1 MDASPEPDPM
11 LLLTALLFLQI
22 QFARQ
27 GCRPLADAIA
37 DHLRRLDAR
46 RADLP
51 PVLAAAL
58 PRLRQQWLRMLH
70 AGVATPGTR
79 LARAASNVVPFPGG
93 GAR

>member
-1 MDASPEPDPM
+1 MDASREPDPM

-46 RADLP
+46 RAELP
-51 PVLAAAL
+51 PVLADAL

-70 AGVATPGTR
+70 AGVATPAG
-79 LARAASNVVPFPGG
+79 ARVAANVVPFPGG
-93 GAR
+93 RLK